1 MNRGPTPTKE
11 EQMAKKKGI
20 FGPLRSAGTLAALA
34 AGLLA
39 GSPAQAQEL
48 TVWKYGGPAA
58 ERAYFGRVNDAF
70 PGGKIKSEPGDWETR
85 TQQLATAKIANRL
98 PDVLAID
105 NTVLGSAIAS
115 GAIVPLSKV
124 APDKVASWRASYPK
138 ELWALGEYG
147 GESYGMT
154 TFVDLSPVIIYNTTM
169 FAEAG
174 IKPPTT
180 WSELVQVAR
189 RLTTRQR
196 AGIVFA
202 ASATT
207 LDADII
213 GSLLPLN
220 GGRWLDDSG
229 KPAVGGQALQD
240 VFQLVA
246 DLAPF
251 APEGIT
257 DMNFRGALQLF
268 YQSRAAMVVTRSFA
282 PIIQT
287 DFAVGAFPSAMI
299 RFPVPDRV
307 TGTFPPA
314 TFEAHAPHM
323 FIVTSQARD
332 VALAA
337 KYVDYWMN
345 PAQHVGWDGSQVTG
359 RVPAAIDM
367 LNSEGFAKQY
377 PELAAEWKA
386 GTLFKNIV
394 SVPSFPQY
402 TEVRRALTEAI
413 QGVVLK
419 ATTPAQA
426 AKMVAD
432 ATVAAMR

>member
-1 MNRGPTPTKE
+1 MT
-11 EQMAKKKGI
+11 KKKNV
-20 FGPLRSAGTLAALA
+20 FGSLRSAGGFAVLA

-39 GSPAQAQEL
+39 GAPLAAQEL
-48 TVWKYGGPAA
+48 SVWKYGSPAA
-58 ERAYFGRVNDAF
+58 ERALFGRLNDAF
-70 PGGKIKSEPGDWETR
+70 PNAKVKSEPGDWETR

-98 PDVLAID
+98 PDVLAVD

-124 APDKVASWRASYPK
+124 APDMIASWRAKYPQ
-138 ELWALGEYG
+138 ELWALGEYR

-154 TFVDLSPVIIYNTTM
+154 TFVDLSPVIIYNATI

-174 IKPPTT
+174 LKPPTT
-180 WSELVQVAR
+180 WSELVRVAR
-189 RLTTRQR
+189 QLTTRQR

-213 GSLLPLN
+213 GSLIPLN
-220 GGRWLDDSG
+220 GGRWLDDNG
-229 KPAVGGQALQD
+229 RPAVGGQALQD

-246 DLAPF
+246 DLAPS

-299 RFPVPDRV
+299 RFPVPDKV
-307 TGTFPPA
+307 SGSFPPA
-314 TFEAHAPHM
+314 TFEAHAPQM

-332 VALAA
+332 VPLAA
-337 KYVDYWMN
+337 KYLDYWFN

-377 PELAAEWKA
+377 PQLAAEWKA

-402 TEVRRALTEAI
+402 TQVRRTLTEAI

-419 ATTPAQA
+419 TTTPAQA

>member
-1 MNRGPTPTKE
+1 MPE
-11 EQMAKKKGI
+11 KKI
-20 FGPLRSAGTLAALA
+20 NIGPLRSAGAFAVLA
-34 AGLLA
+34 AGLLV
-39 GSPAQAQEL
+39 GTPVSAQEL
-48 TVWKYGGPAA
+48 TVWKYGSPAA
-58 ERAYFGRVNDAF
+58 ERAYYGRVNDAF
-70 PGGKIKSEPGDWETR
+70 PDGKVKSEPGDWETR

-105 NTVLGSAIAS
+105 NTVLGSATAS

-124 APDKVASWRASYPK
+124 APGMVASWRAKYPQ

-154 TFVDLSPVIIYNTTM
+154 TFVDLSPVIIYNTAM

-174 IKPPTT
+174 VKPPTT

-189 RLTTRQR
+189 QLTTRQR

-213 GSLLPLN
+213 GSMLPLN
-220 GGRWLDDSG
+220 GGRWLDDNG

-246 DLAPF
+246 DLAPS

-282 PIIQT
+282 PIVQA
-287 DFAVGAFPSAMI
+287 DLGFGPFPSAMI
-299 RFPVPDRV
+299 RFPSPDRV
-307 TGTFPPA
+307 TGSFPPA

-332 VALAA
+332 VPLAA
-337 KYVDYWMN
+337 KYLDYWFN
-345 PAQHVGWDGSQVTG
+345 PAQHIGWDGSQVVG

-367 LNSEGFAKQY
+367 LNSDGFAKQY
-377 PELAAEWKA
+377 PQLAVEWKA

-394 SVPSFPQY
+394 SVPAFPQY
-402 TEVRRALTEAI
+402 AQVRRTLTEAI

>member
-1 MNRGPTPTKE
+1 MTMRK
-11 EQMAKKKGI
+11 QS
-20 FGPLRSAGTLAALA
+20 FGPLRSAGAFIALAVATLAGAPTL
-34 AGLLA
+34 
-39 GSPAQAQEL
+39 AQEL
-48 TVWKYGGPAA
+48 SVWKYGSPAA
-58 ERAYFGRVNDAF
+58 ERAYFGRINDAF
-70 PGGKIKSEPGDWETR
+70 PYAKVKSEPGDFETR

-105 NTVLGSAIAS
+105 NTVLGSAIQS

-124 APDKVASWRASYPK
+124 APSMIASWRAQYPS

-154 TFVDLSPVIIYNTTM
+154 TFVDLSPVIIYNTTI

-174 IKPPTT
+174 VKPPTT
-180 WSELVQVAR
+180 WSELVRVAR
-189 RLTTRQR
+189 QLTTRQR

-220 GGRWLDDSG
+220 GGRWLDG
-229 KPAVGGQALQD
+229 NGRPAVGGQALQD

-246 DLAPF
+246 DLAPS

-287 DFAVGAFPSAMI
+287 DFAVGAFPSEMI

-307 TGTFPPA
+307 TGSYPPA
-314 TFEAHAPHM
+314 TFEAHAPQM

-332 VALAA
+332 VPLAA
-337 KYVDYWMN
+337 RYLDYWYN
-345 PAQHVGWDGSQVTG
+345 PAQHVGWDGSEVTG
-359 RVPAAIDM
+359 RVPAAINM

-377 PELAAEWKA
+377 PQLAKEWKA

-402 TEVRRALTEAI
+402 TQVRRTLTEAI

-419 ATTPAQA
+419 QTTPAQA
-426 AKMVAD
+426 SKMVAD